1 MVDPIA
7 GPVIPSDPAELTTQ
21 LLQYQASLFD
31 PGTGLPSLPA
41 VMDQIRKMLEDQ
53 RSVQVLIIRIEQ
65 EQSLELIV
73 GWQRYDALLRS
84 VAEYLKNSLSSF
96 RSAGSVLCQDRVRGD
111 RFLIF
116 LPDRRQTGR
125 LLELVSEPI
134 RVEAPELEEAF
145 TLSLRVGQGSIR
157 PRPSQRIER
166 CIFTGLEQAE
176 KDFNR
181 RRRELDLNR
190 RRELQQILRDR
201 SVRTL
206 FQPIIRVPQRTVVG
220 YEALCRGPEGSYL
233 EPAERILGFAQ
244 RSGMLGELE
253 ELCIEKALS
262 NGHHLPLGSTLF
274 LNLSFRGLE
283 YLEGEHGGLMP
294 LARKGGWSPR
304 EIVLEITEHTYAQ
317 DPERILK
324 RVMKLR
330 SQGFRVAIDD
340 MGTGYSSLQTLTDVK
355 PDYIK
360 LDGMLVQGVASEPI
374 KRNLISAIIGF
385 AHTSQSLVIA
395 EGVERQEEVTV
406 LQDLGVFLLQGY
418 FFARPKAA
426 N

>member
-1 MVDPIA
+1 MSE
-7 GPVIPSDPAELTTQ
+7 PVVPSESAELTTQ
-21 LLQYQASLFD
+21 LLQYRASLFD

-41 VMDQIRKMLEDQ
+41 VMDHIRKMLEDQ
-53 RSVQVLIIRIEQ
+53 RSVQVLVIRIEQ

-73 GWQRYDALLRS
+73 GWERYDALLQS
-84 VAEYLKNSLSSF
+84 IAEYLKESLSSF
-96 RSAGSVLCQDRVRGD
+96 RGAGSVLCQDHVRGD
-111 RFLIF
+111 RFLVF

-134 RVEAPELEEAF
+134 VVGGGEPAETF
-145 TLSLRVGQGSIR
+145 TLGLRVGQGSIR

-166 CIFTGLEQAE
+166 CIFGGLEEAE
-176 KDFNR
+176 KDFSR
-181 RRRELDLNR
+181 RRRELDLSR
-190 RRELQQILRDR
+190 LRELQQILRSR

-206 FQPIIRVPQRTVVG
+206 FQPIFRVPQRTIVG

-233 EPAERILGFAQ
+233 EPAERILGFAE

-262 NGHHLPLGSTLF
+262 NGHRLPLGSTLF

-283 YLEGEHGGLMP
+283 YLEGERGGLMV
-294 LARKGGWSPR
+294 LARQAGWSPR
-304 EIVLEITEHTYAQ
+304 EIVLEITEHTYAE

-340 MGTGYSSLQTLTDVK
+340 MGTGYSSLHTLADVK

-360 LDGMLVQGVASEPI
+360 LDGMLVQGIASEPI

-395 EGVERQEEVTV
+395 EGVERQEEVTA
-406 LQDLGVFLLQGY
+406 LQDLGVFLLQGF
-418 FFARPKAA
+418 FFARPKAVE
-426 N
+426 